1 MVPKIGKG
9 MKKQIIQEWSKPMEL
24 TDILPLDQWVEF
36 EKEIVR
42 RTGLDSNV
50 FDTNG
55 VRISDYRKWANR
67 LCPAIKATDRGQSF
81 ICAVAHMNL
90 AIIAQNTGKSVI
102 EECDAGILKMVVP
115 IFADDAFIGAVGA
128 CGLLLDDGEVD
139 TFMVHKTIDMDEAK
153 IENLAEDIGSIAM
166 RKVETVRDYIETR
179 LDEIVRN
186 RKTDQNF
193 QN

>member
-1 MVPKIGKG
+1 
-9 MKKQIIQEWSKPMEL
+9 MEL

-50 FDTNG
+50 FNTDG
-55 VRISDYRKWANR
+55 VRISGFRKWANR

-90 AIIAQNTGKSVI
+90 AIMAQNTGKPVI
-102 EECDAGILKMVVP
+102 EECDAGILKLVVP
-115 IFADDAFIGAVGA
+115 IFVNDTFIGAVGA

-139 TFMVHKTIDMDEAK
+139 TFMVHKTVDMDESQ

-166 RKVETVRDYIETR
+166 HKVENIRDYIENR
-179 LDEIVRN
+179 LDEIVLN
-186 RKTDQNF
+186 HKP
-193 QN
+193 